1 MSDDNYILEI
11 KNLSVQALIKDRHF
25 NIINKINLSIPK
37 EKTVAIVGESGSG
50 KTITALS
57 IIKLL
62 EKNLKI
68 KEGSIIFDSK
78 DLTNLSEEQIRKI
91 RGKEISFVFQEP
103 MTALNPVVDIKT
115 QITEILTKHNLC
127 DEETATKKAK
137 EILTEL
143 SIPSSKIN
151 LYPHNFSGGQRQ
163 RILLAMALI
172 SEPKLLIAD
181 EPTTALDVVTQMEIL
196 DTIEKFKKEKK
207 LSVILITHNFS
218 IVSNY
223 SEYTYVMYLGEIMEA
238 GKTEN
243 IVKNPRHPY
252 TKALLNS
259 VIKMDN
265 KNRLKSIKGSTPSI
279 SETPEGCRFINRC
292 DYADEKCAKSP
303 GEKITESG
311 YYRCWNV

>member
-78 DLTNLSEEQIRKI
+78 DLTELSEEQIREI

-127 DEETATKKAK
+127 DEETAIKKAK

-143 SIPSSKIN
+143 SIPSSK
-151 LYPHNFSGGQRQ
+151 
-163 RILLAMALI
+163 
-172 SEPKLLIAD
+172 
-181 EPTTALDVVTQMEIL
+181 
-196 DTIEKFKKEKK
+196 
-207 LSVILITHNFS
+207 
-218 IVSNY
+218 
-223 SEYTYVMYLGEIMEA
+223 
-238 GKTEN
+238 
-243 IVKNPRHPY
+243 
-252 TKALLNS
+252 
-259 VIKMDN
+259 
-265 KNRLKSIKGSTPSI
+265 
-279 SETPEGCRFINRC
+279 
-292 DYADEKCAKSP
+292 
-303 GEKITESG
+303 
-311 YYRCWNV
+311 

>member
-78 DLTNLSEEQIRKI
+78 DLTELSEEQIRGI

-127 DEETATKKAK
+127 DEETAVKKAK
-137 EILTEL
+137 EILNEL

-279 SETPEGCRFINRC
+279 SQTPEGCR
-292 DYADEKCAKSP
+292 
-303 GEKITESG
+303 
-311 YYRCWNV
+311 